1 MYNAWRVCRI
11 VLCCVA
17 IASRCLRGRQLR
29 CPRRTRDDS
38 DISIRLRPMVYEYS
52 CKALRANLRGCLYC
66 LAVRYHKRYGLR
78 LRGRYRAAIFSRVAK
93 EYRIMR
99 HFSIVK

>member
-1 MYNAWRVCRI
+1 MSYSAM
-11 VLCCVA
+11 
-17 IASRCLRGRQLR
+17 LRSHRFALS
-29 CPRRTRDDS
+29 PRRTRDDS
-38 DISIRLRPMVYEYS
+38 DISIRMRPMAYEYS

-78 LRGRYRAAIFSRVAK
+78 LRGRYRAAIFSRVVK